1 MVAEAVQNAIQC
13 YHVIYDENKRA
24 TTQRSLGHFLK
35 RLDRTE
41 SSKEPVPSVSGVA
54 EIASCPWSPIADD
67 LSAPPSP
74 TSSRSPS
81 Q

>member
-1 MVAEAVQNAIQC
+1 MVAEAVQSVIQC

-24 TTQRSLGHFLK
+24 TQTSLGRFLK
-35 RLDRTE
+35 RLDRIE

-54 EIASCPWSPIADD
+54 EIASCPRSAIADD

-74 TSSRSPS
+74 TSSHSPS